1 MKNMKS
7 FCENLYKKRKIVSA
21 DVSRADVCP
30 TDITKEL
37 IKVNGKKKK
46 LGDINRQN
54 NNDSEIASDRLF
66 LGQADQKDDIP
77 INVTSVS
84 SESQALTKVKKS
96 AMQIVE
102 DHLLDKVFIRR
113 LYNGVYLYNG
123 KYYIPLSAQ
132 DYAILL
138 RSESDDG
145 IISLLKS
152 YRQFEDG
159 YKFLASNP
167 KIEFEDYIQR
177 SIQYRTFISFK
188 NKILDAKT
196 GKTYRHHPDH
206 PIIFGVNTCYKK
218 HPNDTPYWDYF
229 LESVAQG
236 DKEIKKLIYEMMGY
250 LLLQGNDGK
259 CFFVLAPAPNSGK
272 SLLGDFIE
280 SFFQDTY
287 VSHIAIDNL
296 GKRFAMGSLWKTKV
310 NVSMDL
316 PQSILD
322 TNTVSQVKTLTGDF
336 KIATEEKY
344 MPIGTALNH
353 CKFVFGTNFKLAIS
367 APDRA
372 FWDRVIIVP
381 FLYEVPRK
389 ERQTDLLAHLIDEKD
404 DILSKCMPYVKKL
417 ITRNYEFTIPEVSA
431 NMKDAW
437 MENTVDAIGKFFVQ
451 HCEISDESEGISLG
465 MLYEYF
471 IDFCNRNGVAPG
483 VEDARNFSRRIKLQH
498 PEIKQ
503 KKRRISGADNPV
515 SVFENVRYYSDTE

>member
-1 MKNMKS
+1 MKS

-229 LESVAQG
+229 PL
-236 DKEIKKLIYEMMGY
+236 
-250 LLLQGNDGK
+250 
-259 CFFVLAPAPNSGK
+259 
-272 SLLGDFIE
+272 
-280 SFFQDTY
+280 
-287 VSHIAIDNL
+287 
-296 GKRFAMGSLWKTKV
+296 
-310 NVSMDL
+310 
-316 PQSILD
+316 
-322 TNTVSQVKTLTGDF
+322 
-336 KIATEEKY
+336 
-344 MPIGTALNH
+344 
-353 CKFVFGTNFKLAIS
+353 
-367 APDRA
+367 
-372 FWDRVIIVP
+372 
-381 FLYEVPRK
+381 
-389 ERQTDLLAHLIDEKD
+389 
-404 DILSKCMPYVKKL
+404 
-417 ITRNYEFTIPEVSA
+417 
-431 NMKDAW
+431 
-437 MENTVDAIGKFFVQ
+437 
-451 HCEISDESEGISLG
+451 
-465 MLYEYF
+465 
-471 IDFCNRNGVAPG
+471 
-483 VEDARNFSRRIKLQH
+483 
-498 PEIKQ
+498 
-503 KKRRISGADNPV
+503 
-515 SVFENVRYYSDTE
+515 